1 MSKIRKSGYVKD
13 PKKWIC
19 QRSDK
24 TDMSKI
30 RKSGYVKDPWQTVG
44 RKSEIEK
51 KYKKIKQRFLPM
63 VKLCH

>member
-1 MSKIRKSGYVKD
+1 MSKIRG
-13 PKKWIC
+13 
-19 QRSDK
+19 K
-24 TDMSKI
+24 TVIIGTLKIDMSKI
-30 RKSGYVKDPWQTVG
+30 RENRYVKDPWQTVG

>member
-1 MSKIRKSGYVKD
+1 MSKIRG
-13 PKKWIC
+13 
-19 QRSDK
+19 K
-24 TDMSKI
+24 TVIIGTLKIDMSKI
-30 RKSGYVKDPWQTVG
+30 RENGYVKDPWQTVG